1 MAAGIRYEMLHRL
14 LIAPSYCL
22 LPPSP
27 IPLALT
33 PCLPGLGH
41 PTHPWLRLISS
52 ARAHNLVISHP
63 VPHPFLSRGYLV
75 NVWINWLALNGYGQL
90 PAAPCR

>member
-27 IPLALT
+27 IPLVLIT
-33 PCLPGLGH
+33 YLPGLGH
-41 PTHPWLRLISS
+41 PTHLRLRLISS

-63 VPHPFLSRGYLV
+63 APHPFLSRGYLAI
-75 NVWINWLALNGYGQL
+75 VWIKWSALD
-90 PAAPCR
+90 